1 MPESRVEAF
10 ERFKRVLADGGSPV
24 VLFNIA
30 WSAGYNAHRRGD
42 GVPAVACG
50 ICGQESCAPVH
61 MVKSG
66 HDFTV
71 SSRPRP

>member
-30 WSAGYNAHRRGD
+30 WSAGYNAMSEL
-42 GVPAVACG
+42 PACG

-66 HDFTV
+66 HDFTMRDTHD
-71 SSRPRP
+71 SGRIES